1 MEVEGAA
8 AQGPAAEDGVTG
20 GAGGGGDTIGVV
32 AAGSKLA
39 GGAVGS
45 SALAS
50 LAVGS
55 VLMVISLLGRVR
67 RGRLSAMTSPLPSLG
82 LRSVRLERLAAGR
95 YAVTNP
101 RGGTVTLGRGQDSD
115 YTPVE
120 LLLAAIAGCTS
131 VDVDEVTT
139 RRSEPETFVVDCT
152 GVKVS
157 DELGNHLSDVE
168 LTFRISFPDT
178 DAGAAAAALV
188 PRVVNLSHEKLCTVS
203 RTVML
208 PTPVRTVIAD
218 PASEVSE

>member
-1 MEVEGAA
+1 M
-8 AQGPAAEDGVTG
+8 
-20 GAGGGGDTIGVV
+20 GVV
-32 AAGSKLA
+32 DAGSKPD
-39 GGAVGS
+39 GRGAVGS
-45 SALAS
+45 SGLGS

-55 VLMVISLLGRVR
+55 VLMGTTLRVR
-67 RGRLSAMTSPLPSLG
+67 VVRGRLSAMVSPLPSLG
-82 LRSVRLERLAAGR
+82 LRSVRLERVAAGR

-139 RRSEPETFVVDCT
+139 RRSEPESFVVDCT
-152 GVKVS
+152 GVKVA
-157 DELGNHLSDVE
+157 DELGNHLSEVE

>member
-1 MEVEGAA
+1 
-8 AQGPAAEDGVTG
+8 
-20 GAGGGGDTIGVV
+20 
-32 AAGSKLA
+32 
-39 GGAVGS
+39 
-45 SALAS
+45 
-50 LAVGS
+50 
-55 VLMVISLLGRVR
+55 
-67 RGRLSAMTSPLPSLG
+67 MTSTDPSLG
-82 LRSVRLERLAAGR
+82 LRSVRLERVAAGR

-139 RRSEPETFVVDCT
+139 RRSEPESFVVDCS

-157 DELGNHLSDVE
+157 DNLGNHLSEVE
-168 LTFRISFPDT
+168 VTFRISFPDT
-178 DAGAAAAALV
+178 ESGAAAAALV
-188 PRVVNLSHEKLCTVS
+188 PRLVSLSPEKLCTVS

-218 PASEVSE
+218 GGQE